1 MMKQGIKKEIK
12 IKIRQLSFS
21 YNGKVILNKISMDFL
36 NNEITAITGPS
47 GSGKSTFLTILN
59 RLWETTPN
67 CAVQGKVEIKF
78 GDNFQNI
85 YQKQYSATHLRR
97 QVGMVFQ
104 TPNPL
109 PMSIYKNIAFPL
121 ELSGQNDKKKN
132 KIMVEECL
140 KLTGLWEEVWDRLN
154 SSALELSGG
163 QQQRL
168 CIARAMILQPEILL
182 LDEPTSSLD
191 HKAAIAIEHLL
202 VKLKKQCT
210 ILIVSHYLDQVQRI
224 ADSIVEIQNGT
235 FKQHKTK
242 QDMLQSRSQA
252 QV

>member
-1 MMKQGIKKEIK
+1 MKQEIK
-12 IKIRQLSFS
+12 IKTRQLSFS
-21 YNGKVILNKISMDFL
+21 YNDKIILDKISMDFL
-36 NNEITAITGPS
+36 DHNITAITGPS

-59 RLWETTPN
+59 RLWETTPG
-67 CAVQGKVEIKF
+67 CAMQGKVEIKF

-85 YQKQYSATHLRR
+85 YQEQYSVIRLRR

-109 PMSIYKNIAFPL
+109 PMNIYKNIAFPL
-121 ELSGQNDKKKN
+121 ELSGKNDRKKN

-140 KLTGLWEEVWDRLN
+140 KLTGLWEEVYDRLN

-191 HKAAIAIEHLL
+191 HKAATAIEHLL

-210 ILIVSHYLDQVQRI
+210 ILIVSHYRDQVQRI
-224 ADSIVEIQNGT
+224 ADSVVEMQEGK
-235 FKQHKTK
+235 FKQCKIK
-242 QDMLQSRSQA
+242 
-252 QV
+252 

>member
-1 MMKQGIKKEIK
+1 MKQEIK
-12 IKIRQLSFS
+12 IKTRQLSFS
-21 YNGKVILNKISMDFL
+21 YNDKIILDKISMDFL
-36 NNEITAITGPS
+36 DHNITAITGPS

-59 RLWETTPN
+59 RLWETTPG
-67 CAVQGKVEIKF
+67 CAMQGKVEIKF

-85 YQKQYSATHLRR
+85 YQEQYSVIRLRR

-109 PMSIYKNIAFPL
+109 PMNIYKNIAFPL
-121 ELSGQNDKKKN
+121 ELSGKNDRKKN

-140 KLTGLWEEVWDRLN
+140 KLTGLWEEVYDRLN

-191 HKAAIAIEHLL
+191 HKAATAIEHLL

-210 ILIVSHYLDQVQRI
+210 ILIVSHYRDQVQRI
-224 ADSIVEIQNGT
+224 ADSVVEMQDGK
-235 FKQHKTK
+235 FKQCKIK
-242 QDMLQSRSQA
+242 
-252 QV
+252 

>member
-1 MMKQGIKKEIK
+1 MMKQEIK
-12 IKIRQLSFS
+12 IKTRQLSFS
-21 YNGKVILNKISMDFL
+21 YNDKIILDKISMDFL
-36 NNEITAITGPS
+36 DHNITAITGPS

-59 RLWETTPN
+59 RLWETTPG
-67 CAVQGKVEIKF
+67 CAMQGKVEIKF

-85 YQKQYSATHLRR
+85 YQEQYSVIRLRR

-109 PMSIYKNIAFPL
+109 PMNIYKNIAFPL
-121 ELSGQNDKKKN
+121 ELSGKNDRKKN

-140 KLTGLWEEVWDRLN
+140 KLTGLWEEVYDRLN

-191 HKAAIAIEHLL
+191 HKAATAIEHLL

-210 ILIVSHYLDQVQRI
+210 ILIVSHYRDQVQRI
-224 ADSIVEIQNGT
+224 ADSVVEMQEGK
-235 FKQHKTK
+235 FKQCKIK
-242 QDMLQSRSQA
+242 
-252 QV
+252 